1 MDQNGILFFYPGA
14 LYVAGTRMQIH
25 GLPQFPANDSTFAG
39 GTMMQMNGLP
49 EAHANDSTFAGGT
62 MMQMNGLPEARANDS
77 TQSVKECHRYH
88 CPGSCTG
95 ARCSL

>member
-39 GTMMQMNGLP
+39 GT
-49 EAHANDSTFAGGT
+49 T
-62 MMQMNGLPEARANDS
+62 MEIHGMPEARANDS
-77 TQSVKECHRYH
+77 TQSVKACHWYH
-88 CPGSCTG
+88 CPGSCKG
-95 ARCSL
+95 ARRSV